1 MTEDGPKDGPTPEP
15 PDAETSGGMQL
26 YTKILIGMVVGS
38 VLAVLCKELL
48 TGTDA
53 WVSVFADQAA
63 LQTFGERWIE
73 PVGKLFIRSIILTV
87 VPLVFTSIATG
98 MHSLGDPRDLG
109 RLGGRTVLVFMTTA
123 FLGAVLATLLY
134 LAIQP
139 GSVISP
145 ETRDLLAAQFAEQA
159 TTKTATAGQAQSYFS
174 GSILQILVGLIP
186 ENIVLSMT
194 SNRDLLKVILFA
206 LAFGISLTL
215 IDKERA
221 RPVVAVL
228 DGVNEAMIK
237 LIELLMK
244 LAPYGVAALVFM
256 VVARFGLDVL
266 QALALYTAVVLIAL
280 AAHLLLVLAPLIRLL
295 AGMRPI
301 EFIRAIREVWITA
314 FSTSSSAATL
324 PTTIRVTQ
332 EKLDVPKPIAGFVLP
347 LGATIN
353 MDGTT
358 IYQVIAVHFVAQVWG
373 IQLEPSAYLTLILV
387 SMLMAIGAAGVP
399 GGVIP
404 LLYVVM
410 VTVGI
415 PEPIVAMGIAL
426 ILGMDRI
433 LDMCRSAVNVVGD
446 STTAVI
452 IARLEARRA
461 TPS

>member
-1 MTEDGPKDGPTPEP
+1 MSTSTRAHDESGDGGL
-15 PDAETSGGMQL
+15 QL
-26 YTKILIGMVVGS
+26 YTQILIGMLIG
-38 VLAVLCKELL
+38 A
-48 TGTDA
+48 A
-53 WVSVFADQAA
+53 AA
-63 LQTFGERWIE
+63 LIAKQWLVGPLFTDEAALIEFGTRWIE
-73 PVGKLFIRSIILTV
+73 PLGKLFIRAIILTV

-109 RLGGRTVLVFMTTA
+109 RLGGRTIAIFMTTA
-123 FLGAVLATLLY
+123 FVGACLATGLY
-134 LAIQP
+134 LLFEP
-139 GSVISP
+139 GAAISP
-145 ETRDLLAAQFAEQA
+145 ETRDLLAAQFSAEAGEKVASADQA
-159 TTKTATAGQAQSYFS
+159 RSYFS
-174 GSILQILVGLIP
+174 GSPLQILVGLVP

-215 IDKERA
+215 ITKQRSA
-221 RPVVAVL
+221 PVVAVL

-256 VVARFGLDVL
+256 VVARFGVDVL
-266 QALALYTAVVLIAL
+266 VALALYTAVVLLAL
-280 AAHLLLVLAPLIRLL
+280 LVHLLLVLAPLVRVLGGWKPL
-295 AGMRPI
+295 
-301 EFIRAIREVWITA
+301 EFIKAMREVWITA

-324 PTTIRVTQ
+324 PTTIRVA
-332 EKLDVPKPIAGFVLP
+332 EDELDVPKPIAGFVLP

-358 IYQVIAVHFVAQVWG
+358 IYQVIAVLFVAQVWG
-373 IQLEPSAYLTLILV
+373 VPLDGAAHLTLILV
-387 SMLMAIGAAGVP
+387 AMLMAIGAAGVP

-415 PEPIVAMGIAL
+415 PEAVVGTGIAL

-452 IARLEARRA
+452 VANLERKRL
-461 TPS
+461 SG

>member
-1 MTEDGPKDGPTPEP
+1 MSEDSTGE
-15 PDAETSGGMQL
+15 GGLQL
-26 YTKILIGMVVGS
+26 YTKILIGMVVG
-38 VLAVLCKELL
+38 AV
-48 TGTDA
+48 
-53 WVSVFADQAA
+53 AA
-63 LQTFGERWIE
+63 LVAKQFIDHDLLLEFGARWVE
-73 PVGKLFIRSIILTV
+73 PIGQLFIRAIILTV

-109 RLGGRTVLVFMTTA
+109 RLGGRTVLIFMATA
-123 FLGAVLATLLY
+123 FAGACLATGLY
-134 LAIQP
+134 LLFEPGAAI
-139 GSVISP
+139 SA
-145 ETRDLLAAQFAEQA
+145 ETRDLLAAQFSDEAAAKVASADEA
-159 TTKTATAGQAQSYFS
+159 RAYFS
-174 GSILQILVGLIP
+174 GSILQILVGLVP

-206 LAFGISLTL
+206 LAFGVSLTL
-215 IDKERA
+215 ITKERA
-221 RPVVAVL
+221 APVAAVL
-228 DGVNEAMIK
+228 EGVNEAMIK

-256 VVARFGLDVL
+256 VVARFGVDVL
-266 QALALYTAVVLIAL
+266 VALALYTLVVLIAL
-280 AAHLLLVLAPLIRLL
+280 AAHLLIVLAPLLRLVAKWNPL
-295 AGMRPI
+295 

-324 PTTIRVTQ
+324 PTTIRVA
-332 EKLDVPKPIAGFVLP
+332 EEELDVPRPIAGFVLP

-373 IQLEPSAYLTLILV
+373 VPLDASAYLTLILV
-387 SMLMAIGAAGVP
+387 AMLMAIGAAGVP

-415 PEPIVAMGIAL
+415 PEEVVGTGIAL

-452 IARLEARRA
+452 VARLEPGAR
-461 TPS
+461 TPGAGAAQSP

>member
-1 MTEDGPKDGPTPEP
+1 MSERDVGEG
-15 PDAETSGGMQL
+15 ETSGLQL

-38 VLAVLCKELL
+38 VLALVAKQWLVGPAAL
-48 TGTDA
+48 
-53 WVSVFADQAA
+53 FADQAA
-63 LQTFGERWIE
+63 LLEFGARWIE
-73 PVGKLFIRSIILTV
+73 PLGKLFIRAIILTV

-109 RLGGRTVLVFMTTA
+109 RLGGRTILIFMATAFAGACLATGLYLVFEP
-123 FLGAVLATLLY
+123 GAA
-134 LAIQP
+134 
-139 GSVISP
+139 ISP
-145 ETRDLLAAQFAEQA
+145 ETRDLLAAQFSDEAA
-159 TTKTATAGQAQSYFS
+159 SKTAAADQAREYFS
-174 GSILQILVGLIP
+174 GSPLQILVGLVP
-186 ENIVLSMT
+186 ENIMLSMS

-215 IDKERA
+215 IPKQRSA
-221 RPVVAVL
+221 PVAAVL
-228 DGVNEAMIK
+228 EGVNEAMIK
-237 LIELLMK
+237 LIGLLMK

-256 VVARFGLDVL
+256 VVAKFGADVL
-266 QALALYTAVVLIAL
+266 LALALYAGVVLIAL
-280 AAHLLLVLAPLIRLL
+280 AAHLLLVLSPLLRLV
-295 AGMRPI
+295 AGWKPL
-301 EFIRAIREVWITA
+301 EFLKAMREVWITA

-324 PTTIRVTQ
+324 PTTIRVAEEQ
-332 EKLDVPKPIAGFVLP
+332 LEVPRPIAGFVLP

-373 IQLEPSAYLTLILV
+373 IPLDATAYLTLILV
-387 SMLMAIGAAGVP
+387 AMLMAIGAAGVP

-415 PEPIVAMGIAL
+415 PEAIVGTGIAL

-433 LDMCRSAVNVVGD
+433 LDMCRSAINVVGD

-452 IARLEARRA
+452 VATLERKRLSEPR
-461 TPS
+461 

>member
-1 MTEDGPKDGPTPEP
+1 MS
-15 PDAETSGGMQL
+15 DAQSEQAQPSTGGEQGGGLQL
-26 YTKILIGMVVGS
+26 YTQILIGMVVGS
-38 VLAVLCKELL
+38 VLALAAKQFVTPEELIEF
-48 TGTDA
+48 GTR
-53 WVSVFADQAA
+53 WV
-63 LQTFGERWIE
+63 E
-73 PVGKLFIRSIILTV
+73 PIGKLFIRAIILTV

-109 RLGGRTVLVFMTTA
+109 RLGGRTIMIFLGTA
-123 FLGAVLATLLY
+123 FLGACIATGLY
-134 LAIQP
+134 LLIQP
-139 GSVISP
+139 GAAISA
-145 ETRDLLAAQFAEQA
+145 ETRDLISSQFADQA
-159 TTKTATAGQAQSYFS
+159 ASKVASAGQAQAYFS
-174 GSILQILVGLIP
+174 GSLLQILVGLVP

-206 LAFGISLTL
+206 LAFGVSLTL
-215 IDKERA
+215 ITKERSA
-221 RPVVAVL
+221 PVVAVL

-256 VVARFGLDVL
+256 VVARFGVDVL
-266 QALALYTAVVLIAL
+266 VALALYTLVVLIAL
-280 AAHLLLVLAPLIRLL
+280 GTHLLLVLSPLIRVLGGWKPL
-295 AGMRPI
+295 A
-301 EFIRAIREVWITA
+301 FVRAIREVWITA

-324 PTTIRVTQ
+324 PTTIRVAE
-332 EKLDVPKPIAGFVLP
+332 EKLEVPKPIAGFVMP

-358 IYQVIAVHFVAQVWG
+358 IYQIVAVHFVAQVWG
-373 IQLEPSAYLTLILV
+373 IPLDGSAYLTLILV
-387 SMLMAIGAAGVP
+387 AMLMAIGAAGVP

-415 PEPIVAMGIAL
+415 PEEIVGTGIAL

-446 STTAVI
+446 SATALIVSNLERKRSTT
-452 IARLEARRA
+452 
-461 TPS
+461 